1 MGCLQPLWPSL
12 PAHAQD
18 PTAGEL
24 MSTDRVAFRSGPSPT
39 FLSRAQ
45 DSCSEGECGLSHIPE
60 PVMGNDNIVR
70 QAGSLVKTY
79 RKQTPKDTPLK
90 AGSQPCSL
98 MMMVL

>member
-12 PAHAQD
+12 PAHTQD
-18 PTAGEL
+18 PTVGEL
-24 MSTDRVAFRSGPSPT
+24 MSTDRVAFRSGPRPT

-45 DSCSEGECGLSHIPE
+45 DSCSEGECGLNPE

-79 RKQTPKDTPLK
+79 RKQTPLK
-90 AGSQPCSL
+90 ILPSKLVHDLAF
-98 MMMVL
+98 